1 MPPSTLPLLPLATNT
16 LAGEKR
22 VRGHPELDFEA
33 ALVDYHTISS
43 SLDVSQRPRFWL
55 NVVDFLIDQA
65 NVSVMWFDC
74 ETSEAIA
81 SGTPI
86 ERMRATI
93 TCVTLIERQNLHRA
107 DALATALRFDVWPES
122 TGRGV
127 PYSVL
132 LAVIERATETTLCGY
147 NAHAFDLR
155 LLARGNNVLLAD
167 WRSRLEDPFR
177 QLRQHTEERELKLDN
192 LLRINGLATK
202 LGDGLLA
209 VRLWKAG
216 KLDELTEY
224 CRQDTDS
231 LARLTL
237 LPQIVLPSGVVTRLI
252 SLLPMADTRQLVQG
266 TLAWKRARK
275 GLLTASVVPNLLG
288 LGYGADEAFERLLGL
303 APPVEDNEHLQRGRR
318 LEPKAAA
325 LFARRTGFSLE
336 ETGLWSREVSGLPLA
351 ASPDRMLVDQNAI
364 LEIKC
369 PAKLAAVRDSTIVQ
383 ATLQLLVTQRD
394 VCYIA
399 TSVPPALEIQQ
410 LFYDSDLAELILLAL
425 EPIHAELMRAVP
437 VSEKS
442 LPFMTPI
449 VRRDL
454 KTALKQ
460 TRDGYLRQWG

>member
-1 MPPSTLPLLPLATNT
+1 MQSLPLLPLPVGV
-16 LAGEKR
+16 AGVKR
-22 VRGHPELDFEA
+22 TRSHPELDYEQ
-33 ALVDYHTISS
+33 ALVDYHAISS
-43 SLDVSQRPRFWL
+43 SLDVSERPRFWL
-55 NVVDFLIDQA
+55 NVVDYLIDQA
-65 NVSVMWFDC
+65 NVSVMWLDC
-74 ETSEAIA
+74 ETSEAIER
-81 SGTPI
+81 GTPI
-86 ERMRATI
+86 ERMIATI

-107 DALATALRFDVWPES
+107 DALATALRFDVWPVS

-132 LAVIERATETTLCGY
+132 LAVIERATETTLVGY
-147 NAHAFDLR
+147 NAHNFDLR

-177 QLRQHTEERELKLDN
+177 LLREHTQEQGLKLDN

-216 KLDELTEY
+216 RLDELTEY

-237 LPQIVLPSGVVTRLI
+237 LPQAVLPSGATTRLI
-252 SLLPMADTRQLVQG
+252 SLLPVADTRQLVQG
-266 TLAWKRARK
+266 TLAWRRARE
-275 GLLTASVVPNLLG
+275 GLLTASVVPSLLG
-288 LGYGADEAFERLLGL
+288 LGFGADEAFERLLGL
-303 APPVEDNEHLQRGRR
+303 APPLEDNEHLQRGRR

-336 ETGLWSREVSGLPLA
+336 ETGLWKREVSGLPLA
-351 ASPDRMLVDQNAI
+351 ASPDRLLVGQNAI

-394 VCYIA
+394 VCWIVMH
-399 TSVPPALEIQQ
+399 VPPALDVYQ
-410 LFYDSDLAELILLAL
+410 LYFDSDLAELLLLAL
-425 EPIHAELMRAVP
+425 EPIHDELKRPAP
-437 VSEKS
+437 ASEKS
-442 LPFMTPI
+442 LPFLTPV

-460 TRDGYLRQWG
+460 TRDGYLRPWG

>member
-1 MPPSTLPLLPLATNT
+1 MPQLPLLPLATGV
-16 LAGEKR
+16 AGEKR
-22 VRGHPELDFEA
+22 ARYADPDYEQ
-33 ALVDYHTISS
+33 ALVDYHEMIA
-43 SLDVSQRPRFWL
+43 SLDASRRPTFWL
-55 NVVDFLIDQA
+55 QVVDFLIDQA
-65 NVSVMWFDC
+65 TVSVMWLDC
-74 ETSEAIA
+74 ETSEAIEH
-81 SGTPI
+81 GTPI
-86 ERMRATI
+86 EKMRPTI

-107 DALATALRFDVWPES
+107 DALDTALRFDVWPERV
-122 TGRGV
+122 GRGV

-132 LAVIERATETTLCGY
+132 LAVIERATETTLVGY
-147 NAHAFDLR
+147 NAHSFDLK

-167 WRSRLEDPFR
+167 WQSRLEDPFR
-177 QLRQHTEERELKLDN
+177 LLRQHTEEKQLKLDN

-224 CRQDTDS
+224 CRQDVDQ
-231 LARLTL
+231 LVRLTL
-237 LPQIVLPSGVVTRLI
+237 LPQAVLPSGVVTRLI
-252 SLLPMADTRQLVQG
+252 SLLPVADTRQLVQG
-266 TLAWKRARK
+266 TLAWKQARQ
-275 GLLTASVVPNLLG
+275 GLLTASVVPSLLG

-303 APPVEDNEHLQRGRR
+303 APPLEDNEHLQRGRR

-336 ETGLWSREVSGLPLA
+336 ETGLWKREVSGMPLA
-351 ASPDRMLVDQNAI
+351 ASPDRLLVGQNAI

-394 VCYIA
+394 VCWIA
-399 TSVPPALEIQQ
+399 TYVPPALEVFQ
-410 LFYDSDLAELILLAL
+410 LYFDSDLAELLLLAL
-425 EPIHAELMRAVP
+425 EPIHDELKRPAP

-442 LPFMTPI
+442 LPFMTPLI
-449 VRRDL
+449 RRDL

-460 TRDGYLRQWG
+460 TRDGYLRPWG